1 MPAWKIVMPGT
12 EPARIRAD
20 VRERWLTINPELAIA
35 DGGFGFWGAV
45 RKMFPNTREQRCW
58 VRKTANVFNK
68 LPKGVQPK
76 AKAMR
81 HGIWLVETQ
90 AEGEKAFDPFGA
102 TFTVKFQV

>member
-1 MPAWKIVMPGT
+1 MAASASG
-12 EPARIRAD
+12 
-20 VRERWLTINPELAIA
+20 
-35 DGGFGFWGAV
+35 GAV

-90 AEGEKAFDPFGA
+90 AEGEKAFDLFGA